1 MNVFD
6 ADAILTEL
14 SVDAPCGSD
23 LEYDAAFLELEELAK
38 GKEEAQFGATVI
50 AGEPADWKAVRKA
63 CLALFTRT
71 RDLRIAIH
79 LTRAML
85 EIEGIAGFTQGLVV
99 LDRLL
104 DANWDHVH
112 PQLDP
117 DDDNDPTMR
126 VNALTALIDSTTV
139 LRTLKAASLIDA
151 GVAGRV
157 SLRDIEIAN
166 GEMAAPEGEE
176 APTMTLIEGI
186 FLNVELGV
194 LQQSAAL
201 LEEACAC
208 IEHIESQLTAR
219 VGAARAIDL
228 TELSRLLKRARDF
241 AAQRLQRRAPADAL
255 ESDDAT
261 HAADADGAGG
271 DATQPGA
278 NASARKDEITGRDDV
293 TRLLDKLCAYYERHE
308 PSSPVPLMLLRARR
322 LVTMSF
328 LEIVADLAPE
338 SMASVR
344 QVGGIQ
350 SE

>member
-14 SVDAPCGSD
+14 SADAPCGSD

-50 AGEPADWKAVRKA
+50 AGEPPDWKAIRKA

-71 RDLRIAIH
+71 RDLRITIH
-79 LTRAML
+79 LTRALL
-85 EIEGIAGFTQGLVV
+85 ETEGVAGFTQALVM

-126 VNALTALIDSTTV
+126 VNALAALIEPTTV
-139 LRTLKAASLIDA
+139 LRTLKAAPLIDA

-166 GEMAAPEGEE
+166 GEMPAPAGEE

-186 FLNVELGV
+186 FLNVDLGV
-194 LQQSAAL
+194 LQQSAAV
-201 LEEACAC
+201 LEEACAR
-208 IEHIESQLTAR
+208 IEHIESQLTER

-228 TELSRLLKRARDF
+228 TELTRLLKRARDF
-241 AAQRLQRRAPADAL
+241 TAQRLQRRAPVEATEVGNEADANP
-255 ESDDAT
+255 
-261 HAADADGAGG
+261 ADG
-271 DATQPGA
+271 DAAQHGA
-278 NASARKDEITGRDDV
+278 NAPARKDEITGRDDV

>member
-1 MNVFD
+1 MFD

-14 SVDAPCGSD
+14 SADAPCGSD
-23 LEYDAAFLELEELAK
+23 LEYDAAFLELEELAR

-50 AGEPADWKAVRKA
+50 AGEPPDWKAIRKA

-79 LTRAML
+79 LARALL
-85 EIEGIAGFTQGLVV
+85 ETEGVAGFTQGLVV

-126 VNALTALIDSTTV
+126 VNALAALIDPTTV
-139 LRTLKAASLIDA
+139 LRMLKAAPLVDA

-166 GEMAAPEGEE
+166 GEMPAPEGEE

-186 FLNVELGV
+186 FLNVDLSV
-194 LQQSAAL
+194 LQQSAAV
-201 LEEACAC
+201 LEEACTR

-228 TELSRLLKRARDF
+228 TELTRLLKRARDF
-241 AAQRLQRRAPADAL
+241 TAQRLQRRAPADAV
-255 ESDDAT
+255 EVGDA
-261 HAADADGAGG
+261 AEANRADG
-271 DATQPGA
+271 DAAQSGT
-278 NASARKDEITGRDDV
+278 NAAARKDEITGREDV

>member
-1 MNVFD
+1 MFD

-50 AGEPADWKAVRKA
+50 AGEPPDWKAIRKA
-63 CLALFTRT
+63 CLALFART
-71 RDLRIAIH
+71 RDLRVAIH
-79 LTRAML
+79 LSRAML
-85 EIEGIAGFTQGLVV
+85 ETEGIAGFTQALVV

-117 DDDNDPTMR
+117 DDGNDPTMR
-126 VNALTALIDSTTV
+126 VNALSTLIEPTTV
-139 LRTLKAASLIDA
+139 LRALKAAPLVDD

-166 GEMAAPEGEE
+166 GEMQAPDGEE

-186 FLNVELGV
+186 FLNVDLSV
-194 LQQSAAL
+194 LRQQAAVL
-201 LEEACAC
+201 DDACAR
-208 IEHIESQLTAR
+208 IEHIESQLTER

-228 TELSRLLKRARDF
+228 TELTRLLKRARDF
-241 AAQRLQRRAPADAL
+241 TTQRLQRRAPL
-255 ESDDAT
+255 EAVD
-261 HAADADGAGG
+261 AADVDDTAAADTG
-271 DATQPGA
+271 DTAQPGA
-278 NASARKDEITGRDDV
+278 SAPARKDEITGRDDV

>member
-1 MNVFD
+1 VNVFD

-50 AGEPADWKAVRKA
+50 AGEPPDWKAIRKA

-79 LTRAML
+79 LTRALL
-85 EIEGIAGFTQGLVV
+85 ETEGVAGFTQGLVV

-126 VNALTALIDSTTV
+126 VNALAALIEPTTV
-139 LRTLKAASLIDA
+139 LRTLKAAPLIDA

-166 GEMAAPEGEE
+166 GEMPAPAGEE

-186 FLNVELGV
+186 FLNVDLGV
-194 LQQSAAL
+194 LQQSAAV
-201 LEEACAC
+201 LEEACVR
-208 IEHIESQLTAR
+208 IEHIESQLTER

-228 TELSRLLKRARDF
+228 TELTRLLKRARDF
-241 AAQRLQRRAPADAL
+241 TAQRAQRRAPV
-255 ESDDAT
+255 E
-261 HAADADGAGG
+261 AAEVGNEAGASHADG
-271 DATQPGA
+271 DAAQSGA
-278 NASARKDEITGRDDV
+278 NAPARKDEITGRDDV

>member
-1 MNVFD
+1 MFD

-50 AGEPADWKAVRKA
+50 AGEPPDWKAIRKA

-79 LTRAML
+79 LTRALL
-85 EIEGIAGFTQGLVV
+85 ETEGVAGFTQGLVV

-104 DANWDHVH
+104 DANWEHVH

-117 DDDNDPTMR
+117 DDGNDPTMR
-126 VNALTALIDSTTV
+126 VNSLAALIDPTTV
-139 LRTLKAASLIDA
+139 LRTLKAAPLIDA

-186 FLNVELGV
+186 FLNVDLSV
-194 LQQSAAL
+194 LQQSAAV
-201 LEEACAC
+201 LEEACTR

-219 VGAARAIDL
+219 VAPHAPSTSPNSPGCSNAPAISRPSGCSAVRRQKRLRRPMRATQPTRTTQTATPLNPARTLRRAKTKSPAATTSRACS
-228 TELSRLLKRARDF
+228 TNSARTTS
-241 AAQRLQRRAPADAL
+241 ATNRRAPC
-255 ESDDAT
+255 
-261 HAADADGAGG
+261 
-271 DATQPGA
+271 
-278 NASARKDEITGRDDV
+278 R
-293 TRLLDKLCAYYERHE
+293 
-308 PSSPVPLMLLRARR
+308 
-322 LVTMSF
+322 
-328 LEIVADLAPE
+328 
-338 SMASVR
+338 
-344 QVGGIQ
+344 
-350 SE
+350 

>member
-1 MNVFD
+1 MFD

-50 AGEPADWKAVRKA
+50 AGEPPDWKAIRKA

-85 EIEGIAGFTQGLVV
+85 ETEGIAGFTDGLVV

-104 DANWDHVH
+104 DAHWDHVH

-126 VNALTALIDSTTV
+126 VNALSALIEPTTV
-139 LRTLKAASLIDA
+139 LRTLKAAPLIDA

-166 GEMAAPEGEE
+166 GEMPAPEGEE
-176 APTMTLIEGI
+176 APTTTLIEGI
-186 FLNVELGV
+186 FLNVDLGV
-194 LQQSAAL
+194 LQQSAAV
-201 LEEACAC
+201 LEEACAR
-208 IEHIESQLTAR
+208 IEHIESQLTQR

-228 TELSRLLKRARDF
+228 TELTRLLKRARDF
-241 AAQRLQRRAPADAL
+241 TAQRLQRRAPADAV
-255 ESDDAT
+255 EAGE
-261 HAADADGAGG
+261 AAAANNADG
-271 DATQPGA
+271 DATQSGA
-278 NASARKDEITGRDDV
+278 KAPARKDEITGRDDV

-308 PSSPVPLMLLRARR
+308 PSSPVPLMLQRARR
-322 LVTMSF
+322 LVTMNF

>member
-50 AGEPADWKAVRKA
+50 AGEPPDWKAIRKA

-71 RDLRIAIH
+71 RDMRIAIH
-79 LTRAML
+79 LTRALL
-85 EIEGIAGFTQGLVV
+85 ETEGIAGFTQGLVV

-117 DDDNDPTMR
+117 DDGNDPTMR
-126 VNALTALIDSTTV
+126 VNALAALIEPTTV
-139 LRTLKAASLIDA
+139 LRTLKTAPLVDA

-166 GEMAAPEGEE
+166 GEMPAPAGEE

-186 FLNVELGV
+186 FLNVDLGV
-194 LQQSAAL
+194 LQQSAAV
-201 LEEACAC
+201 LEEACVR
-208 IEHIESQLTAR
+208 IEHIESQLTER

-228 TELSRLLKRARDF
+228 TELTRLLKRARDF
-241 AAQRLQRRAPADAL
+241 TAQRVQRRAPVDAA
-255 ESDDAT
+255 EASDEAGAN
-261 HAADADGAGG
+261 HADG
-271 DATQPGA
+271 DAAQSGA
-278 NASARKDEITGRDDV
+278 NAPARKDEITGRDDV

>member
-1 MNVFD
+1 MFD

-14 SVDAPCGSD
+14 SADAPCGSD
-23 LEYDAAFLELEELAK
+23 LEYDPAFLALEELAK

-50 AGEPADWKAVRKA
+50 AGEPPDWKAIRKA
-63 CLALFTRT
+63 CVELFTRT

-79 LTRAML
+79 LARALL
-85 EIEGIAGFTQGLVV
+85 ETEGIGGFTGGLVV
-99 LDRLL
+99 IDRLL
-104 DANWDHVH
+104 DTQWDHLH

-126 VNALTALIDSTTV
+126 VNALSTLIDATTV
-139 LRTLKAASLIDA
+139 LRTLKAAPLVDA
-151 GVAGRV
+151 GPAGRV

-166 GEMAAPEGEE
+166 GDMPAPQGEE

-186 FLNVELGV
+186 FLNVELDV
-194 LQQSAAL
+194 LQQSTAV
-201 LEEACAC
+201 LEEACTR
-208 IEHIESQLTAR
+208 IDHIEAQLTQR

-228 TELSRLLKRARDF
+228 SELTKLLKRARDF
-241 AAQRLQRRAPADAL
+241 AAQRLQRRAPQAS
-255 ESDDAT
+255 EET
-261 HAADADGAGG
+261 HAEAG
-271 DATQPGA
+271 DASGA
-278 NASARKDEITGRDDV
+278 TAQGGATAPARSDEITGREDV
-293 TRLLDKLCAYYERHE
+293 TRLLDKLCAYYERYE

-322 LVTMSF
+322 LATMSF

-338 SMASVR
+338 SIASVR

>member
-1 MNVFD
+1 MDVFD

-14 SVDAPCGSD
+14 SVGAPCGSN

-50 AGEPADWKAVRKA
+50 AGEPPDWKVIRTA

-85 EIEGIAGFTQGLVV
+85 ETEGIAGFAHGLVI

-104 DANWDHVH
+104 DAHWDHVH

-117 DDDNDPTMR
+117 NDNNDPTMR
-126 VNALTALIDSTTV
+126 VNALSTLIEATTV
-139 LRTLKAASLIDA
+139 LRALKAAPLIDA

-166 GEMAAPEGEE
+166 GDMVAPEGEA

-186 FLNVELGV
+186 FLGVDLGV
-194 LQQSAAL
+194 LRASAAV
-201 LEEACAC
+201 LEEACAR
-208 IEHIESQLTAR
+208 IDHIESQLTER

-228 TELSRLLKRARDF
+228 AELTRLLKRARDF
-241 AAQRLQRRAPADAL
+241 TAQRLQRRAPADVA
-255 ESDDAT
+255 EVDE
-261 HAADADGAGG
+261 AADANTAGSG
-271 DATQPGA
+271 DAARAGT
-278 NASARKDEITGRDDV
+278 SAPEPKEEVTGRDDV

-344 QVGGIQ
+344 QTGGIQ

>member
-1 MNVFD
+1 MFD

-50 AGEPADWKAVRKA
+50 AGEPPDWKAIRKA

-79 LTRAML
+79 LTRALL

-112 PQLDP
+112 PRLDP

-126 VNALTALIDSTTV
+126 VNALAALIEPTTV
-139 LRTLKAASLIDA
+139 LRTLKTAPLVDA

-166 GEMAAPEGEE
+166 GEMPAPAGEE

-186 FLNVELGV
+186 FLNVDLGV
-194 LQQSAAL
+194 LQQSAAV
-201 LEEACAC
+201 LEEACVR
-208 IEHIESQLTAR
+208 IEHIESQLTER

-228 TELSRLLKRARDF
+228 TELTRLLKRARDF
-241 AAQRLQRRAPADAL
+241 TAQRLQRRAPA
-255 ESDDAT
+255 E
-261 HAADADGAGG
+261 AAEVGDEVGANHADG
-271 DATQPGA
+271 DAAQSGA
-278 NASARKDEITGRDDV
+278 NAPARKDEITGRDDV